1 MNFKSLIIPASLGF
15 AALLLGASPALGQ
28 KPSLGSAQRFAV
40 LGASTVTDAGASTIT
55 GDLGVSPGTAVTGFP
70 PGTMTGTL
78 HAGDAVALQAQSDL
92 TAAYNACAGAVSTVT
107 LTGQD
112 LGGRTLTP
120 GVYKF
125 AASAP
130 LNGVLTLDAQG
141 NPDAVFIF
149 QIGSTLLA
157 AINSSVKVING
168 AQPANVF
175 WQVGS
180 SATLAA
186 GVAFKGNILAL
197 SSITLSQGTR
207 VSGRALARTA
217 AVTMDT
223 SSVSIPSNVSTPPV
237 VPPPPVSSMPSLG
250 AAQSFAVLGAST
262 VTSTGLTM
270 INGDLGVSP
279 GTAVTGLPPG
289 TMTGTLH
296 AGDAV
301 ALQGQTDLTAIYN
314 ALAGAACTVT
324 LTGQDLGGRTLSP
337 GVYCFAASAPLNGI
351 LTLDAKGDP
360 NAVFIFQI
368 GSTLLAAINSSVRVI
383 NGAQDA
389 NVFWQVGS
397 SATLAAG
404 VAFRGNIVALSSI
417 TLSQGTRVSGRA
429 LARTA
434 AVTMDTSSVF
444 IPGSS
449 LSF

>member
-1 MNFKSLIIPASLGF
+1 MNLKSLWIPASLGL
-15 AALLLGASPALGQ
+15 AALLLGSSTALAQ

-40 LGASTVTDAGASTIT
+40 MGGSTVTNANATTVT
-55 GDLGVSPGTAVTGFP
+55 GHLGVSPGTAVTGFP
-70 PGTMTGTL
+70 PGILRGTL
-78 HAGDAVALQAQSDL
+78 HAGDAVALKAQTDL
-92 TAAYNACAGAVSTVT
+92 TAAYNALAGAASTAT

-120 GVYKF
+120 GVYRF

-141 NPDAVFIF
+141 NRDAVFIF

-157 AINSSVKVING
+157 AINSSVELTNG

-186 GVAFKGNILAL
+186 GVAFNGNIVAL
-197 SSITLSQGTR
+197 TSITLSQGTKLA
-207 VSGRALARTA
+207 GRALARTG

-223 SSVSIPSNVSTPPV
+223 SNVFIPLLVIPPSVASPEPPKGL
-237 VPPPPVSSMPSLG
+237 SLG
-250 AAQSFAVLGAST
+250 SAQSFAVLGGST
-262 VTSTGLTM
+262 VTSTGPTM
-270 INGDLGVSP
+270 ITGDLGVSP

-301 ALQGQTDLTAIYN
+301 ALQAQTDLTAAYN
-314 ALAGAACTVT
+314 ALASAECTVT
-324 LTGQDLGGRTLSP
+324 LTGQDLGGRTLTP
-337 GVYCFAASAPLNGI
+337 GVYCFAASAPLNGV
-351 LTLDAKGDP
+351 LTLDAQGNPD
-360 NAVFIFQI
+360 AVFVFQI

-383 NGAQDA
+383 NGARDP

-397 SATLAAG
+397 SATLASG
-404 VAFRGNIVALSSI
+404 VAFRGSIIAYSSI

-429 LARTA
+429 LARTG

-444 IPGSS
+444 IPATAVSY
-449 LSF
+449 

>member
-1 MNFKSLIIPASLGF
+1 MHFKSLITPASLGF
-15 AALLLGASPALGQ
+15 AALLCAASPALAQ

-40 LGASTVTDAGASTIT
+40 LGASTVTSTGASAVT

-70 PGTMTGTL
+70 PGTMTGAL
-78 HAGDAVALQAQSDL
+78 HAGDPVGLQAQTDL
-92 TAAYNACAGAVSTVT
+92 TAAYNALAGAACTGT

-120 GVYKF
+120 GVYCF

-130 LNGVLTLDAQG
+130 LNGILTLDAQG

-157 AINSSVKVING
+157 AINSSVKPING
-168 AQPANVF
+168 AQAANMF

-186 GVAFKGNILAL
+186 GVSFKGNIIAL

-207 VSGRALARTA
+207 IAGRALARA
-217 AVTMDT
+217 GAVTMDT
-223 SSVSIPSNVSTPPV
+223 SSVSIPSGGQT
-237 VPPPPVSSMPSLG
+237 PPPPPPPLPHVSTAPSLG
-250 AAQSFAVLGAST
+250 AAQGFAILGAST
-262 VTSTGLTM
+262 VTSTGPTM
-270 INGDLGVSP
+270 ITGDLGVSP

-301 ALQGQTDLTAIYN
+301 ALQAQTDLTAVYN

-324 LTGQDLGGRTLSP
+324 LTGQDLGGKTLTP
-337 GVYCFAASAPLNGI
+337 GVYCFAASAPLNGV
-351 LTLDAKGDP
+351 LTLDAQGDP
-360 NAVFIFQI
+360 NAVFIFKI
-368 GSTLLAAINSSVRVI
+368 GSTLLAAINSSVQVI
-383 NGAQDA
+383 NGGQADK
-389 NVFWQVGS
+389 VFWQVGS

-404 VAFRGNIVALSSI
+404 ATLTGNVVALASI
-417 TLSQGTRVSGRA
+417 T
-429 LARTA
+429 
-434 AVTMDTSSVF
+434 M
-444 IPGSS
+444 
-449 LSF
+449 